1 MTAGRSRLFLRV
13 AAVLTM
19 VALALMLWSI
29 FVPTA
34 LPVVLAMSLGQG
46 LGILAFAVFGYVVL
60 SDLRTQR
67 AATRAALRRA
77 AVTLHRN
84 AEAEARTSET
94 AAAAA
99 ETAAAALAAAAK
111 TAATSQGAAAPAGRG
126 ARGQG
131 TSITSELASTVS
143 GSTLGTRAT
152 GAPEAKPGDKK
163 EPT

>member
-99 ETAAAALAAAAK
+99 E
-111 TAATSQGAAAPAGRG
+111 R
-126 ARGQG
+126 
-131 TSITSELASTVS
+131 ASTCAISASPSARRCVA
-143 GSTLGTRAT
+143 RR
-152 GAPEAKPGDKK
+152 
-163 EPT
+163 